1 MAKLLMNLPLMIILL
16 VLFFIV
22 LGKNILWAVLP
33 LGILVLA
40 EVFGIISGLFK
51 TESNEME
58 KAEPKPP
65 EGLKFVEEGLSR
77 TGKAFGK
84 GEKARIQGKRIKDDR
99 EAFGIMGEAA
109 DGFFDGLGKLFK
121 K

>member
-1 MAKLLMNLPLMIILL
+1 MVILL

-22 LGKNILWAVLP
+22 LGTNVIWAALP
-33 LGILVLA
+33 LGILLLA

-51 TESNEME
+51 TELKEME
-58 KAEPKPP
+58 KAEPNPP
-65 EGLKFVEEGLSR
+65 EGLKFVEKGLSR
-77 TGKAFGK
+77 TGKALGK
-84 GEKARIQGKRIKDDR
+84 GEKARKQGKRIKEDR

-109 DGFFDGLGKLFK
+109 DDFFDGIEKIFK